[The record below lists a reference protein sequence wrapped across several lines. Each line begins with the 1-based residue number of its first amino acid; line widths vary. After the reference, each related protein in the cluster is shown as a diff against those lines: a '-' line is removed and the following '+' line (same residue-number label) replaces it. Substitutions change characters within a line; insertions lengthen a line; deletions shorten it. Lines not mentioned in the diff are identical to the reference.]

1 MAMDL
6 AGFVLASG
14 AAFALTPLVIAEARR
29 AGALDYPGAQKVH
42 AEPVPTLG
50 GLGLV
55 AAVLGTLWL
64 LEWTGYGI
72 GTGPTLALTLAALPV
87 VAVGMWDDLRAC
99 SIPTKLATH
108 FLAGGILYA
117 GGLRVVELTN
127 PFGPTLAL
135 GPFAVIFTMLWVAAL
150 INALNLVDGL
160 DGLAALALCTVG
172 FLQHEREVAV
182 LALVLAGALVGFF
195 PYNFPRARI
204 FLGDVGSTFVG
215 LVLATVSLLQNRKA
229 TAAMTLLLPLV
240 ALGLPVLDTLLA
252 VVRRTARGGNPLR
265 RDLGHLHH
273 RLLGLGLSSQAAVG
287 WLLGASAIF
296 GAVAILLARLPKQA
310 ALSVTAA
317 LGLAVLVALA
327 RLTYLERRSR
337 NHAGGQ

>member
-1 MAMDL
+1 
-6 AGFVLASG
+6 
-14 AAFALTPLVIAEARR
+14 
-29 AGALDYPGAQKVH
+29 
-42 AEPVPTLG
+42 
-50 GLGLV
+50 
-55 AAVLGTLWL
+55 
-64 LEWTGYGI
+64 
-72 GTGPTLALTLAALPV
+72 
-87 VAVGMWDDLRAC
+87 
-99 SIPTKLATH
+99 
-108 FLAGGILYA
+108 
-117 GGLRVVELTN
+117 
-127 PFGPTLAL
+127 
-135 GPFAVIFTMLWVAAL
+135 MLWVAAL

-160 DGLAALALCTVG
+160 DGLAPGIGGIAALALCTVG